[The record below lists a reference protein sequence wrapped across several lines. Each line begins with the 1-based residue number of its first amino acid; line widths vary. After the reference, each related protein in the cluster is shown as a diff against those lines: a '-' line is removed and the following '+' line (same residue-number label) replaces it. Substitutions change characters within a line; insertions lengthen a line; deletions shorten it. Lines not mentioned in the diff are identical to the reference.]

1 MYKPLF
7 KYVSKDTEESEKR
20 YFLLD
25 PPEPSRDLEITQLIF
40 HIVRYVRNNKLN
52 RITRQFDIH
61 KFLMIQ
67 GVTAEIK
74 AEILSRFSN
83 VILTY
88 KLDPV
93 NQFTDEI
100 KGLISDFIPQDNSIQ
115 LEGLQC
121 IEGIKPEDLKFI
133 FSKLIGSGKLHKS
146 VTEINFVATFQAVT
160 LPKGWNPVKWT
171 GSNPELATLVNQLT
185 GETPVP
191 TLVTKYFIP
200 NSKYENVNSRRRN
213 EQIIEMIRIAL
224 IKLK

>member
-1 MYKPLF
+1 
-7 KYVSKDTEESEKR
+7 VSKDTEESEKR

-25 PPEPSRDLEITQLIF
+25 PPETSRDLEITQLIF

-52 RITRQFDIH
+52 RITRLFDIH

-83 VILTY
+83 LMLTY

-100 KGLISDFIPQDNSIQ
+100 KGLISDFIPQDNSTQ
-115 LEGLQC
+115 PEGLQC

-133 FSKLIGSGKLHKS
+133 FSKLKAGKLHKS
-146 VTEINFVATFQAVT
+146 VTETNFVVTFQAGA
-160 LPKGWNPVKWT
+160 LPKGWIPVKWT
-171 GSNPELATLVNQLT
+171 GSNPELATLINQLT
-185 GETPVP
+185 GLQPVP
-191 TLVTKYFIP
+191 LLVNKYFIP
-200 NSKYENVNSRRRN
+200 DTKYDSQKTNKIDNKP
-213 EQIIEMIRIAL
+213 IIEMIRIAL
-224 IKLK
+224 LKLK